1 MVHKV
6 FRVHG
11 VFQDSEYQLGFFQRG
26 GREFCATLDGLWVL
40 VAFGSWGERRRL
52 QPRGLLQGF
61 GILVRWKEFNSI
73 LQLLLLRL
81 CVFIFS

>member
-11 VFQDSEYQLGFFQRG
+11 VFQDSKYQLGFFQRG

-40 VAFGSWGERRRL
+40 VAFGSWASAAPQAL
-52 QPRGLLQGF
+52 GLLQGF
-61 GILVRWKEFNSI
+61 GILLRWKEFNSI